1 MASRR
6 VPLSTPAQLSEHL
19 LESTKG
25 KGLDAFF
32 GDAPA
37 AEGQSVIQGEATE
50 DPPPLPNESASS
62 ELLSTEPP
70 PTQPDKDSSPGKQTR
85 KQASLQASKQA
96 SFEASFEASK
106 QAILQLSDTAFEILR
121 QPVQKTVTFRLADDE
136 VDWLK
141 DAAYLLSKEFRNN
154 KVSQV
159 DILRI
164 SLKLFENALILDKP
178 EMLRIIEKSKQTS
191 NIASK

>member
-19 LESTKG
+19 LESTGG

-37 AEGQSVIQGEATE
+37 AESQSVIQGQATE
-50 DPPPLPNESASS
+50 DPPPLPNEPANESTSS

-70 PTQPDKDSSPGKQTR
+70 PTQPDKDSSPVKQARKQTN
-85 KQASLQASKQA
+85 LQASKQA
-96 SFEASFEASK
+96 SFEANK